1 MAGKSHTRAPRGGTA
16 EIRVIADIGGTN
28 ARFALT
34 DAAGRAGE
42 ARILR
47 CADYSDPVAAA
58 EAFLGETAAAS
69 RPKRGVFAVASPV
82 TGDRVSMTNHPWS
95 FSVED
100 VRRRLSLDALRVIN
114 DFAAIALA
122 IPHLGGDDRYQLG
135 GGEPAPGTPVAV
147 LGPGTGL
154 GVSALVPAAGGW
166 APLATE
172 GGHITMAAFDEREAA
187 VLALL
192 RRDHGHVSAERVISG
207 PGLVN
212 LYRSLS
218 ALEGLRADPAA
229 TPDEVSGRAA
239 DGTCPAAAEAL
250 EMFCAMLG
258 TVASDLALS
267 LGARGGVYIA
277 GGIVPKLG
285 PAFAAS
291 GFRRRFEDKGRFAAY
306 LAAIPVFVITHPL
319 PAFVGL
325 GAAVGAAAEGA

>member
-1 MAGKSHTRAPRGGTA
+1 M
-16 EIRVIADIGGTN
+16 
-28 ARFALT
+28 
-34 DAAGRAGE
+34 
-42 ARILR
+42 
-47 CADYSDPVAAA
+47 AAA
-58 EAFLGETAAAS
+58 EAFLDATAPPS
-69 RPKRGVFAVASPV
+69 WPKRGAFAVASPV
-82 TGDRVSMTNHPWS
+82 TGDHVTMTNHPWS
-95 FSVED
+95 FSVDD
-100 VRRRLSLDALRVIN
+100 VRRRLGLDALRVIN

-122 IPHLGGDDRYQLG
+122 IPHLDADDHYRVG
-135 GGEPAPGTPVAV
+135 GGAPVGDAPVAV

-172 GGHITMAAFDEREAA
+172 GGHVTMAAFDEREAA
-187 VLALL
+187 VLAHL
-192 RRDHGHVSAERVISG
+192 RRTHDHVSAERVISG

-212 LYRSLS
+212 LYRSLC

-229 TPDEVSGRAA
+229 TPDAVSRLAA
-239 DGTCPAAAEAL
+239 DGTCPVAAEAL

-258 TVASDLALS
+258 TVASNLALS
-267 LGARGGVYIA
+267 LGALGGVYIA

-291 GFRRRFEDKGRFAAY
+291 GFRRRFDDKGRFVAY

-325 GAAVGAAAEGA
+325 SAVADETAAL